1 MIQLNLFNTDQFE
14 KVSRH
19 TARAF
24 YDEHHYLG
32 GCGNAFMSYA
42 QYVDGRLVACVSF
55 ATPAAP
61 NVRRAWFGDLA
72 PHVFELV
79 RLAIAPDSG
88 VIASQF
94 VSRAVKVWTSER
106 ARRDMIPC
114 YALISYADM
123 SDDHHGGVYQAMSW
137 LYCGVSESSSG
148 FIDANGRQR
157 HRRTNGANMTSA
169 QASSLGL
176 RAVKTGEKHRYLKL
190 LGPKRKRGAMKSA
203 LCYPLS
209 PYPKPDQA

>member
-1 MIQLNLFNTDQFE
+1 
-14 KVSRH
+14 
-19 TARAF
+19 
-24 YDEHHYLG
+24 
-32 GCGNAFMSYA
+32 MSYA
-42 QYVDGRLVACVSF
+42 QYVDGRLV
-55 ATPAAP
+55 
-61 NVRRAWFGDLA
+61 AWFGDLA

-94 VSRAVKVWTSER
+94 VSRAVKVWASER

-123 SDDHHGGVYQAMSW
+123 SEDHHGGVYQAMSW

-148 FIDANGRQR
+148 FIDADGRQR
-157 HRRTNGANMTSA
+157 HRRSNGANLNSA

-190 LGPKRKRGAMKSA
+190 LGPKRKRGAMMRA